1 MTKIALSLL
10 KILKM
15 RFGIFNKSV
24 YIGNNMVLLNNAFNL
39 PMVVDSQDM
48 SISSSLIICGAYE
61 RNITKVFENINQ
73 NFNHPS
79 EIPPRA
85 DGSCASPSP
94 QPSTTATASQASGN
108 LGPSGKASTTW
119 AQGRSSAPLSGRRP
133 SGGMSGASGSTCAS
147 LRGGLLEW
155 LALAP
160 R

>member
-61 RNITKVFENINQ
+61 RNITKVFENIVKAGMNVL
-73 NFNHPS
+73 
-79 EIPPRA
+79 EIGA
-85 DGSCASPSP
+85 NIGWYSLLA
-94 QPSTTATASQASGN
+94 AAKVGEK
-108 LGPSGKASTTW
+108 GKCFIFEANPHIF
-119 AQGRSSAPLSGRRP
+119 GYLVRNIIINGF
-133 SGGMSGASGSTCAS
+133 
-147 LRGGLLEW
+147 LEHVE
-155 LALAP
+155 LINKA
-160 R
+160 